1 MSYKK
6 IALWKSVKTHA
17 VLILI
22 TVLLINAT
30 LSSFVLYL
38 IEMTGINLGIVG
50 TFLTNFMNIILATIL
65 IAVFLNYYIIR
76 PIRHME
82 KKIYQF
88 EQGERDIRIRS
99 KNFNEIGRLADRL
112 NQLFDEIEH
121 SEQDKQTEITRIE
134 TKTTTLANKLDTLTA
149 DIAALGQSF
158 DKVSETTTDQLST
171 FEETTALTDEM
182 KQHFTDI
189 TTTLLELT
197 DDFNAMEQKT
207 TTGTKQVT
215 ASSKAMRTIATEA
228 SETKT
233 LVHSL
238 TTEIERIQD
247 IVTLINDIAE
257 QTNLLALNAS
267 IEAARAGEH
276 GKGFTIVAD
285 EVRKLAERS
294 VDATSSVDETVQ
306 GILTKVR
313 AFTEQTNQQASTIDD
328 ESDKILRINEDFA
341 FFTDQIKK
349 TVATINAVSDKASS
363 VQSSSEEITTAM
375 HDATFKSEE
384 TTTELVSTKQALDE
398 EIAALKTLREDIFN
412 LKALFQTEALQ
423 DKITE
428 H

>member
-1 MSYKK
+1 
-6 IALWKSVKTHA
+6 
-17 VLILI
+17 
-22 TVLLINAT
+22 
-30 LSSFVLYL
+30 
-38 IEMTGINLGIVG
+38 
-50 TFLTNFMNIILATIL
+50 MNK
-65 IAVFLNYYIIR
+65 R
-76 PIRHME
+76 
-82 KKIYQF
+82 
-88 EQGERDIRIRS
+88 
-99 KNFNEIGRLADRL
+99 
-112 NQLFDEIEH
+112 
-121 SEQDKQTEITRIE
+121 
-134 TKTTTLANKLDTLTA
+134 NKLNLPV
-149 DIAALGQSF
+149 LKQ
-158 DKVSETTTDQLST
+158 KRPHSETTTDQLST

-189 TTTLLELT
+189 TATLLELT
-197 DDFNAMEQKT
+197 DDFNAMAEKT

-247 IVTLINDIAE
+247 IVILINDIAE
-257 QTNLLALNAS
+257 QTNLLALNTS
-267 IEAARAGEH
+267 IEVARADEH
-276 GKGFTIVAD
+276 GKDFTIVAD
-285 EVRKLAERS
+285 EIRKLAERS

-349 TVATINAVSDKASS
+349 TVTTINAVSDKANN
-363 VQSSSEEITTAM
+363 VQASSEEITTAM
-375 HDATFKSEE
+375 NDATFKSEE
-384 TTTELVSTKQALDE
+384 TTIELMSTKQALDK

>member
-1 MSYKK
+1 
-6 IALWKSVKTHA
+6 
-17 VLILI
+17 
-22 TVLLINAT
+22 
-30 LSSFVLYL
+30 
-38 IEMTGINLGIVG
+38 
-50 TFLTNFMNIILATIL
+50 
-65 IAVFLNYYIIR
+65 
-76 PIRHME
+76 
-82 KKIYQF
+82 
-88 EQGERDIRIRS
+88 
-99 KNFNEIGRLADRL
+99 
-112 NQLFDEIEH
+112 
-121 SEQDKQTEITRIE
+121 
-134 TKTTTLANKLDTLTA
+134 
-149 DIAALGQSF
+149 
-158 DKVSETTTDQLST
+158 
-171 FEETTALTDEM
+171 M

-189 TTTLLELT
+189 TATLLELA
-197 DDFNAMEQKT
+197 DDFNVMEQKT

-233 LVHSL
+233 LVHSV

-294 VDATSSVDETVQ
+294 VDATSSVDETVK
-306 GILTKVR
+306 GILSKVR

-349 TVATINAVSDKASS
+349 TVTTINTVSDKASS
-363 VQSSSEEITTAM
+363 VQASSEEITTAM
-375 HDATFKSEE
+375 NDATFKSEE
-384 TTTELVSTKQALDE
+384 TTTELMSTKQALDK
-398 EIAALKTLREDIFN
+398 EITALKTLREDIFN